1 MNIQPLGDRVL
12 VKPTK
17 QEEKT
22 KSGIVLPDN
31 AQEKPQEG
39 EVMEVGRGKYIDDK
53 LQPLEIV
60 KGDKVLFSKYG
71 GDEINMNGEEWKIIS
86 ESDILAIIN

>member
-31 AQEKPQEG
+31 SQEKPQEG
-39 EVMEVGRGKYIDDK
+39 NVMEVGRGKVVDGL
-53 LQPLEIV
+53 LQPLEIK

-71 GDEINMNGEEWKIIS
+71 GDEISVDGEEWKIIS
-86 ESDILAIIN
+86 ESDILAIIK